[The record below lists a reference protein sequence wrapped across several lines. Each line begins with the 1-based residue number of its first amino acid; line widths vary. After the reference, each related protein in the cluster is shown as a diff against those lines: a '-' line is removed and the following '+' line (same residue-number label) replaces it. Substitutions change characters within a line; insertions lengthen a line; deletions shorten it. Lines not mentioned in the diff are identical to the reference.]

1 MKSKL
6 LLFVPYFFFPFL
18 LHAQIGGNGTYQFLN
33 LTHSARVASLGSKT
47 IAINDN
53 DLDLA
58 FLNPSLLTPYTS
70 HNWTISYVNYF
81 AGINYGETSYGFQVF
96 GHSAAAS
103 IHYIDYGKFIASQSD
118 GTITGSFRAADYVF
132 QLSASHELDSSF
144 RIGATVKPVYSVY
157 ETYTSFGL
165 AADLAA
171 TYTSSDKLFCAA
183 MVVRNAGTQ
192 IKAYRNG
199 YYEALPFEILAGVS
213 QQLKHAPLRFSLT
226 LQQLQKPKLT
236 YTVPDSVSGSGGT
249 SSKGLSLVGE
259 NVMRHLIVGV
269 ELMPLKSFVIR
280 AGYNYQRR
288 KELAIADAPGMSGF
302 SWGFG
307 LNLRRFSI
315 SYGRMFYIPQQAT
328 DHFSL
333 TVHLNQ

>member
-1 MKSKL
+1 MNLKPVL
-6 LLFVPYFFFPFL
+6 LVLLFSFPFL

-53 DLDLA
+53 DLDIA
-58 FLNPSLLTPYTS
+58 FLNPSLLNIRTS
-70 HNWTISYVNYF
+70 HNWTISYINYF
-81 AGINYGETSYGFQVF
+81 AGINYGETSYGFQAF
-96 GHSAAAS
+96 GHSAAVS
-103 IHYIDYGKFIASQSD
+103 VHYIDYGKFIEAQSD
-118 GTITGSFRAADYVF
+118 GTIIGSFRAADYVLQF
-132 QLSASHELDSSF
+132 SASHEIDSF
-144 RIGATVKPVYSVY
+144 LRIGATVKPVYSVY

-171 TYTSSDKLFCAA
+171 TYTSSDQLFCAA
-183 MVVRNAGTQ
+183 VVMRNAGTQ

-236 YTVPDSVSGSGGT
+236 YTVPDTISGSGGT
-249 SSKGLSLVGE
+249 NSKGLSLVGE
-259 NVMRHLIVGV
+259 NVLRHLILGI
-269 ELMPLKSFVIR
+269 EFMPLKSFVLR

-315 SYGRMFYIPQQAT
+315 NYGRMFYIPQQAT